1 MKNKEINILIKDYQ
15 KTLIEKD
22 LSHTYKYLIELLA
35 SIKSEFSK
43 KYKDQYKAGYISPGY
58 LDYSYFSIYNEK
70 LREKQLRFG
79 IVLNHKKMRFELWLM
94 GQNEEIK
101 NKYIK
106 LLKDIK
112 VENQI
117 KDITKYSII
126 EIALDEN
133 SNFENEKELKENI
146 IKLSKYYIKNLEN
159 IIKNI
164 EK

>member
-43 KYKDQYKAGYISPGY
+43 KYKYQYKAGYISPGY

-70 LREKQLRFG
+70 LREK
-79 IVLNHKKMRFELWLM
+79 
-94 GQNEEIK
+94 
-101 NKYIK
+101 
-106 LLKDIK
+106 
-112 VENQI
+112 
-117 KDITKYSII
+117 
-126 EIALDEN
+126 
-133 SNFENEKELKENI
+133 ELKENI
-146 IKLSKYYIKNLEN
+146 IKLSKDYIKNLEN